1 MNNLTF
7 AIIKP
12 DAVKNGYTGKIIDRI
27 INNSFEILGLK
38 LINMTKPQAEG
49 FYEVHSDKPFFSEL
63 TEFMSSGKCVVM
75 ALKKEDAVNQW
86 RQLIGATNPSEAEE
100 GSIRKDFAT
109 SLGENAVHGA
119 DSNEN
124 ALREIGFFFSN
135 TEIIANH

>member
-27 INNSFEILGLK
+27 INNNFKILGLK

-100 GSIRKDFAT
+100 GTIRKDFAT

>member
-27 INNSFEILGLK
+27 INKNFKILGLK

-100 GSIRKDFAT
+100 GTIRKDFAT

>member
-27 INNSFEILGLK
+27 INNNFKILGLK

-49 FYEVHSDKPFFSEL
+49 FYDVHSDKPFFPEL
-63 TEFMSSGKCVVM
+63 TEFMSSGKCVVI

-100 GSIRKDFAT
+100 GSIRKDFAS